1 MTLGGQHSQ
10 SESVMLAYNKRK
22 AQLDRWKESE
32 TDKESHEIKNRPKR
46 VKFADKC
53 IFQAACAANDKLQV
67 AKMIKDGYD
76 INAVDED
83 GITALHQAC
92 IEDNLEM
99 VEFLLKHG
107 SDVNISDNEGWTPL
121 HAVATCCY
129 VSIAK
134 VLLEHGANVTALN
147 NDCSI
152 PLDICKSDEI
162 REIFIQD
169 INAKGIDLKEARR
182 GEELRMVEDV
192 KRWSSNG
199 YSEEPHPITGATAL
213 HVAACKGYIKVLDQ
227 IIKAGANINVTD
239 VDGWTALHAAAHWGQ
254 KEACEILLE
263 NNCDTSIKD
272 SCDQTALEIADSSVL
287 PVFEQ
292 FKRKRDINKNLEKTT
307 TNIHLVGPVI
317 QIQRKPTEKDKLRK
331 EEPVKIIQSD
341 TEMTESNQ
349 ALLPEHKSAAD
360 FGEKS
365 KPLAANLLPPSP
377 ISTSTAQIIP
387 TTSSSTDTFV
397 TTALQT
403 YPTGQ
408 GEESMMTSEENS
420 PSWRRT
426 SSLRSK
432 TITVPGEEVVKE
444 KLPVRR
450 TKAELISTTD
460 TSLRRAYSFESD
472 PKFYTRLR
480 DARNRIK
487 ASNSSA
493 LSTNTAILEHIP
505 TVTSPTT
512 ASRILPPTIP
522 THPSSPLLPTS
533 FNEIT
538 SSTDLCTTNNNNQCA
553 LITSKLQEGFE
564 GGTVPT
570 RFTQNRTKDADTVNA
585 TTTGSPSLPN
595 RGSQQDVKVRSSNDG
610 HIVYGS
616 AKVPGP
622 VSKFKQFLF
631 KLGDWDDLS
640 QNQNLILVSGSF
652 VPPTR
657 DEESETQRKA
667 HAKRVRETRRSTQ
680 GVTLEELKSAEQYV
694 KNSLLG
700 TAAVA
705 STEQATTPVP
715 TPVPAIVPT
724 SRKEDEASVE
734 RRPSWRLRI
743 DETDPSKFSLEDTRS
758 LPPTKNSGSGPDM
771 AVQRSS
777 SLRNRV
783 ASNRSEHG
791 VHGKPP
797 KPPEGTEMQT
807 NKNVTEDEK
816 EKDMKNSGAQGAI
829 LRKKKTKRRSTGIVQ
844 YNQDVGSGPS
854 SDLDQPQDSSKSENG
869 VNSAINYRKLYE
881 EVLKEN
887 QLLKGRLTKAE
898 EDMTDLKVKMERV
911 SLTPRITSED
921 ADRREKRALERK
933 LSEMEEELKQIQ
945 KLKLD
950 NEKLKAENRALT
962 RVVSKLSG
970 ASAGARLNSDSAT
983 PTGNGPKG

>member
-349 ALLPEHKSAAD
+349 
-360 FGEKS
+360 
-365 KPLAANLLPPSP
+365 
-377 ISTSTAQIIP
+377 
-387 TTSSSTDTFV
+387 
-397 TTALQT
+397 
-403 YPTGQ
+403 
-408 GEESMMTSEENS
+408 
-420 PSWRRT
+420 
-426 SSLRSK
+426 
-432 TITVPGEEVVKE
+432 VPGEEVVKE

-844 YNQDVGSGPS
+844 YNQDGTEISQAISSSDIEVGSGPS

>member
-349 ALLPEHKSAAD
+349 
-360 FGEKS
+360 
-365 KPLAANLLPPSP
+365 
-377 ISTSTAQIIP
+377 
-387 TTSSSTDTFV
+387 
-397 TTALQT
+397 
-403 YPTGQ
+403 
-408 GEESMMTSEENS
+408 
-420 PSWRRT
+420 
-426 SSLRSK
+426 
-432 TITVPGEEVVKE
+432 VPGEEVVKE

-472 PKFYTRLR
+472 PK
-480 DARNRIK
+480 
-487 ASNSSA
+487 
-493 LSTNTAILEHIP
+493 
-505 TVTSPTT
+505 
-512 ASRILPPTIP
+512 
-522 THPSSPLLPTS
+522 
-533 FNEIT
+533 
-538 SSTDLCTTNNNNQCA
+538 
-553 LITSKLQEGFE
+553 
-564 GGTVPT
+564 
-570 RFTQNRTKDADTVNA
+570 TKDADTVNA

-844 YNQDVGSGPS
+844 YNQDGTEISQAISSSDIEVGSGPS

>member
-472 PKFYTRLR
+472 PK
-480 DARNRIK
+480 
-487 ASNSSA
+487 
-493 LSTNTAILEHIP
+493 
-505 TVTSPTT
+505 
-512 ASRILPPTIP
+512 
-522 THPSSPLLPTS
+522 
-533 FNEIT
+533 
-538 SSTDLCTTNNNNQCA
+538 
-553 LITSKLQEGFE
+553 
-564 GGTVPT
+564 
-570 RFTQNRTKDADTVNA
+570 TKDADTVNA

-595 RGSQQDVKVRSSNDG
+595 RGSQQDVKVRSNDG

-844 YNQDVGSGPS
+844 YNQDGTEISQAISSSDIEVGSGPS